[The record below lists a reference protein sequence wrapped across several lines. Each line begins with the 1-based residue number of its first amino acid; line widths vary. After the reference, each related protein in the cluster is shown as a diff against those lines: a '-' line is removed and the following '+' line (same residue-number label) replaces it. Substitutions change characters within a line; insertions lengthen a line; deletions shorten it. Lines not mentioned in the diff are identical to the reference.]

1 MNTLELLLEMADKET
16 IESVNNEIKEIGLR
30 MRNAELVELYNMI
43 KNKEITDIAGV
54 IKHIETAFND
64 INLSLQ
70 EIENREIES

>member
-16 IESVNNEIKEIGLR
+16 IEAVDNEIKEIGLR

-70 EIENREIES
+70 EIENREIEN